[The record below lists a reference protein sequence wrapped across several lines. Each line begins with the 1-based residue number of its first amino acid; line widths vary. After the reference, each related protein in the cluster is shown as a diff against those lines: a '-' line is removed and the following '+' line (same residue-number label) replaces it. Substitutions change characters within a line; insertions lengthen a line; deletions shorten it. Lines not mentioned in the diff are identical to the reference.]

1 MSSREQFE
9 AWACKHWPYL
19 SQEIRYRRTSL
30 PANDPRYMNYVSY
43 DLQAAWE
50 AWQASRQSLEVALPS
65 RSDIKYMEYF
75 TDVEGGCL
83 NERAYL
89 ADLQIAIEA
98 AGVRV
103 KP

>member
-19 SQEIRYRRTSL
+19 AQEIRYRRTSL
-30 PANDPRYMNYVSY
+30 PADDPRYMNYVSY
-43 DLQAAWE
+43 DLQAAWD
-50 AWQASRQSLEVALPS
+50 AWQASRQALVVELPVAE
-65 RSDIKYMEYF
+65 DF
-75 TDVEGGCL
+75 TDIEDAMYVVHRCE
-83 NERAYL
+83 E
-89 ADLQIAIEA
+89 AIKA